1 MSENCFCHDI
11 RKYNQIT
18 NSCAVLIGVISYPL
32 PRFLSYPITTWA
44 GLHALANN
52 PEPTAHCGCPVPP
65 PTVYPP
71 ILYEGPLWPTD
82 MDDWARDWRD
92 TQVVNPTPLHSPLI
106 LDLNRDG
113 RLKMDNWTYFD
124 YTANG
129 MHEWA
134 TWIDA
139 DDAFLV
145 LDLNGDGIINNGS
158 EMFGTSTML
167 PNGKLALDGWDALRQ
182 YDTNGDGK
190 IDANDEIFAS
200 LMVLTGDGRLAS
212 LTDAGIK
219 SITIP
224 PLPPG
229 GPNGSSSGQ
238 WLGMASSGGGGSSGG
253 TSVQL
258 TSPWQLLTQDERNQY
273 LIDQARALDAAIRAD
288 GGVYWGSSV
297 FEWEDGT
304 TSEIVDAYPYRMPM
318 YSIAGEWLEVPE
330 DIAALPDLIGFGNKH
345 DLHQAMVRD
354 ESGALRALVDAA

>member
-1 MSENCFCHDI
+1 MWFDGFNASTSIGGLILQGLGF
-11 RKYNQIT
+11 KIT
-18 NSCAVLIGVISYPL
+18 GM
-32 PRFLSYPITTWA
+32 
-44 GLHALANN
+44 ALAIAGAVDALGLLRPWRRPGIYC
-52 PEPTAHCGCPVPP
+52 PEDPTH
-65 PTVYPP
+65 
-71 ILYEGPLWPTD
+71 PLHQ
-82 MDDWARDWRD
+82 DWLEAQTWVEAWQA
-92 TQVVNPTPLHSPLI
+92 TQVVNPTPIHSPLI

-145 LDLNGDGIINNGS
+145 LDLNNDGIINNGS

-167 PNGKLALDGWDALRQ
+167 PNGKLALDGWHALRK

-190 IDANDEIFAS
+190 IDINDEIFAS

-229 GPNGSSSGQ
+229 GPTAPTTTLPSNWNQ
-238 WLGMASSGGGGSSGG
+238 
-253 TSVQL
+253 
-258 TSPWQLLTQDERNQY
+258 LTQDERNQY
-273 LIDQARALDAAIRAD
+273 LADQARALDAEIRAN

-304 TSEIVDAYPYRMPM
+304 TSEIVDAYPYRVPM
-318 YSIAGEWLEVPE
+318 WAS
-330 DIAALPDLIGFGNKH
+330 AA
-345 DLHQAMVRD
+345 
-354 ESGALRALVDAA
+354 